1 MSVREAELIS
11 DGVSPKVAKA
21 LFIKN
26 QPKDFT
32 ILTLLTMTYTNDP
45 VATLDQLPP
54 PESISEEKRLQI
66 LAAIDKARV
75 ALEPPLVSVQNL
87 VFSVCAS

>member
-1 MSVREAELIS
+1 
-11 DGVSPKVAKA
+11 
-21 LFIKN
+21 
-26 QPKDFT
+26 
-32 ILTLLTMTYTNDP
+32 MTYTNDP
-45 VATLDQLPP
+45 VAIVTAALDQLPP

>member
-1 MSVREAELIS
+1 
-11 DGVSPKVAKA
+11 

-45 VATLDQLPP
+45 VAIVTAALDQLPP